1 MAGRTDRGAALVV
14 SLILLGLLVTAAIG
28 AMHSVS
34 LELVMAGNEHYRHRA
49 TAAASA
55 GAALMADAV
64 WSAPA
69 GWLPAALARQPL
81 AGSSGDFLSA
91 EVIDLGIDP
100 DIATASG
107 GASSGQRYR
116 IVAHGS
122 SLRGASCDL
131 ELGVVM
137 IRDAAGIAV
146 ELRHRYWKR
155 LPG

>member
-28 AMHSVS
+28 AVRSVS

-49 TAAASA
+49 AAAASA
-55 GAALMADAV
+55 GAALMAGAV

-69 GWLPAALARQPL
+69 GGSPASLPSQPVD
-81 AGSSGDFLSA
+81 GSSGDFLSA
-91 EVIDLGIDP
+91 EVVNLGIDP
-100 DIATASG
+100 DIATTSD
-107 GASSGQRYR
+107 GAFSGQRYR

-122 SLRGASCDL
+122 SLRGARCDL